1 MSNTIKLVLYVVLAG
16 LGPVLLALAKV
27 DPSLAPWLLPLSP
40 IIATIGAGLHVDGLA
55 SRAKLAR
62 LTARLGELR
71 TAGTAGLLSILI
83 MSGAAIASLQ
93 SSGCSGVTVPVP
105 PPVVQAGANFAAC
118 VIAELTVDELSG
130 MAQNKVVA
138 DIIDHCGCTGTSD
151 PTACA
156 AAVNQILDAE
166 AKRTALLSAHNGGR

>member
-1 MSNTIKLVLYVVLAG
+1 MGNTIKLVLYVVLAG

-27 DPSLAPWLLPLSP
+27 DPLLAPWLLPLSP

-93 SSGCSGVTVPVP
+93 SSGCSGVTVP

-130 MAQNKVVA
+130 MAQNKVVP

-151 PTACA
+151 PSACA
-156 AAVNQILDAE
+156 TAVNQILDAE